1 MLTLRP
7 NQLDLMDV
15 RLITSA
21 LPQIPESQKGHDQ
34 VAWAT
39 VRHVLKLWA
48 SGPLSPRRNTGV
60 QLMTALKGLQQGEQ

>member
-21 LPQIPESQKGHDQ
+21 LPQIPERIKWRGQP
-34 VAWAT
+34 
-39 VRHVLKLWA
+39 
-48 SGPLSPRRNTGV
+48 SG
-60 QLMTALKGLQQGEQ
+60 MF